1 MAKKTTIVN
10 FVLDETGSMQV
21 CCDATITGFNEYVD
35 SLRKNKNGTVMMTL
49 TQFNSSKI
57 ETVLDHVS
65 IKKVPDL
72 NRDTYRP
79 NNMTPLYDAIAQ
91 TIKKTED
98 RVKEYKKKPAIL
110 CVIMTDGEENASKE
124 YTRGK
129 LFSLVKEK
137 EKDGWT
143 FAFLGA
149 DQDAWQV
156 GQSIGVAR
164 ESSISYAGTPKGTR
178 AAMKVAAGATVSYM
192 AADSIQ
198 SDSFF
203 DGKQHVD
210 DGDEED

>member
-21 CCDATITGFNEYVD
+21 CWDATISGFNEYVD
-35 SLRKNKNGTVMMTL
+35 SLRKGKNGTVMFTL
-49 TQFNSSKI
+49 TQFNSTKI
-57 ETVLDHVS
+57 ETVFDHVPL
-65 IKKVPDL
+65 KKVPDI

-79 NNMTPLYDAIAQ
+79 NDLTPLYDAIAQ

-98 RVKEYKKKPAIL
+98 RVKKYKKKPAVL
-110 CVIMTDGEENASKE
+110 CVIMTDGEENASRE
-124 YTRGK
+124 YTRDK
-129 LFSLVKEK
+129 LFNLVKEK

-149 DQDAWQV
+149 NQDAWQV
-156 GQSIGVAR
+156 GQSIGVPQA
-164 ESSISYAGTPKGTR
+164 SSISYAGTPKGTR
-178 AAMKVAAGATVSYM
+178 SAMAAAAGATRSFLSNASM
-192 AADSIQ
+192 Q

-210 DGDEED
+210 DEDDDE